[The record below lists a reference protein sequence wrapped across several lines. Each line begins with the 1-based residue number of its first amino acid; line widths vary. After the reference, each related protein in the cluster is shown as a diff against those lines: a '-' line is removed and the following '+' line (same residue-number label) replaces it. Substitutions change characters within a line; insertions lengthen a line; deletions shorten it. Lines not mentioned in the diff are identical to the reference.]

1 MWYKMEDSECM
12 SLCCQNGSIVRGMMV
27 PAPRY
32 QVHLYKHMPI
42 RNNFLERERIKT
54 RLLFLENTR
63 TTSHIA
69 KETNHTS

>member
-27 PAPRY
+27 PEPRY

-42 RNNFLERERIKT
+42 RNNFLERERIKIG
-54 RLLFLENTR
+54 LLFLENTR

-69 KETNHTS
+69 